1 MFVGLLRW
9 QGRDIEDWPD
19 QWWSTKI
26 GALSKGS
33 RTGKQKE
40 AGRVDKEQLCPA
52 KERELTFAEHI
63 LYAGHSRLL
72 FHSILPKALFG
83 RDRYL
88 RLPAGEEEA
97 QTVEPAQE
105 RTSKNVRC
113 VLSCFSHVWLFVT
126 PRMEAHQASLSL
138 GFSRQGSLLVIER

>member
-1 MFVGLLRW
+1 M
-9 QGRDIEDWPD
+9 
-19 QWWSTKI
+19 
-26 GALSKGS
+26 
-33 RTGKQKE
+33 
-40 AGRVDKEQLCPA
+40 DKEQLCPA

-72 FHSILPKALFG
+72 FHSILLTALFG

-105 RTSKNVRC
+105 RTSKNVSC
-113 VLSCFSHVWLFVT
+113 VLSCFSHV
-126 PRMEAHQASLSL
+126 
-138 GFSRQGSLLVIER
+138 